1 MNSPQVVTEKE
12 KQDLALDITQMVL
25 DIIGIFEPTPFAD
38 TASGLISLGRG
49 DWLSAACSG
58 ISLLPYI
65 GDLAKLG
72 KIQKY
77 SQSILKAIRVAEN
90 DAEFA
95 AKIRPGLQR
104 LKDLCDDVPL
114 DELPVSLRAA
124 SRKIADFLNE
134 GTVAVGP
141 VNKALATLPEAKRA
155 GFIAGMKLPP
165 LRNPRQL
172 RKRPGPVDEDSL
184 LAELSGKGF
193 VQVKFGKH
201 GARGTA
207 EDSDIFLRRI
217 VGEDGKQYFQAIRID
232 RRLAPIIA
240 GPSRKQAGAVLD
252 AGTIQR
258 EGKLFRREHNL
269 LGRTSTRPQAMNNGG
284 GQVLDAAAQ
293 RAMVNEL
300 QSGVRKG
307 QFSHWHHE
315 QIPATP
321 DALATYLQK
330 PLAGTKMFDNA
341 GQLVET
347 KQARGAR

>member
-1 MNSPQVVTEKE
+1 MNSPQIVTEKE
-12 KQDLALDITQMVL
+12 KHELALDITQMVL

-49 DWLSAACSG
+49 DWLSAGCSA

-77 SQSILKAIRVAEN
+77 SQSIMKAIRIAEK

-104 LKDLCDDVPL
+104 LKDLFDDVPL
-114 DELPVSLRAA
+114 DEMPESLRAVA
-124 SRKIADFLNE
+124 KKVDEFLSE
-134 GTVAVGP
+134 GSVAVGP
-141 VNKALATLPEAKRA
+141 VRKALATLPEAKRA
-155 GFIAGMKLPP
+155 GFITGMKLPP
-165 LRNPRQL
+165 LKNPRPL

-193 VQVKFGKH
+193 VQVKSGKH

-217 VGEDGKQYFQAIRID
+217 VGENGKHYFQAIRID
-232 RRLAPIIA
+232 RRLPAVVAAPL
-240 GPSRKQAGAVLD
+240 RKQTSAALD

-269 LGRTSTRPQAMNNGG
+269 LGSTSTRPQAMNNGG
-284 GQVLDAAAQ
+284 GQILDAAAQ

-330 PLAGTKMFDNA
+330 PLAGTRMFDNV

-347 KQARGAR
+347 KQLRGAR